1 MQLDNRTTEEGL
13 RTNKRIRQGGRAIDM
28 NIGADSTQIS
38 AQSLVSPVS
47 SHNEWDPLEEIIVG
61 RLEGSVIP
69 SNHPV
74 VTCNIPGMAAWG
86 QTIAAG
92 FRYPQ
97 LMVAPAQRELDGFV
111 ALLESLGITVTR
123 PDAINHKARFSTP
136 DWSSRG
142 FCNTCR

>member
-1 MQLDNRTTEEGL
+1 MNLEVRRDPART
-13 RTNKRIRQGGRAIDM
+13 
-28 NIGADSTQIS
+28 S
-38 AQSLVSPVS
+38 AHKLVSPVS

-69 SNHPV
+69 SSHPV

-86 QTIAAG
+86 QRMAAG

-97 LMVAPAQRELDGFV
+97 LMLAPAQRELDGFI

-123 PDAINHKARFSTP
+123 PEPVDHRKK
-136 DWSSRG
+136 
-142 FCNTCR
+142 